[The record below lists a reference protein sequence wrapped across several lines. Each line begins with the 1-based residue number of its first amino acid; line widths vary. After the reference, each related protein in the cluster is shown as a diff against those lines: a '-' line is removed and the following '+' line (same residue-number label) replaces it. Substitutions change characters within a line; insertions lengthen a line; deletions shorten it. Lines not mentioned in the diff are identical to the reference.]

1 MELPSIVSI
10 SITIPLTNHS
20 VAIIISTTIIP
31 AILTIFWYYIPTIA
45 LGTNSP
51 LAGIIRGT
59 ISYLLDSNVTLCIF
73 ITISTYGV
81 DSKDITGSVGSR
93 FDVEVTVSCTYNG
106 EEATGITLVPVR
118 EHIVLCTIKS
128 FLTVGVPDS
137 ILAVTLTLN
146 KVLRAIFGYEAGG
159 CCSNNAREEQ
169 RQESCNFFHLVLLKY
184 MVYKILCLLSRAVR

>member
-1 MELPSIVSI
+1 MPYVFVAYRGGQLATTCNVVLVEVIIEVRTTTVIFSSHGVITIKVYLLMEFPSIVCL

-73 ITISTYGV
+73 ITIITYGV
-81 DSKDITGSVGSR
+81 DSKDIMGFVGSW
-93 FDVEVTVSCTYNG
+93 FDVEITVSCTYDG
-106 EEATGITLVPVR
+106 EETTSITLTPV
-118 EHIVLCTIKS
+118 
-128 FLTVGVPDS
+128 
-137 ILAVTLTLN
+137 
-146 KVLRAIFGYEAGG
+146 
-159 CCSNNAREEQ
+159 
-169 RQESCNFFHLVLLKY
+169 
-184 MVYKILCLLSRAVR
+184 